1 MSGLLFLST
10 EDFFTTKGVKG
21 EILCHSIKG
30 FSLILFYSTKCKHC
44 QNLIPIFKKLPGS
57 IGGCQFGMVNVSNN
71 KRLIAMAKGTIAP
84 ITFVP
89 YILMYIDGKPFMRY
103 NGPQDINE
111 LRRFVLEVA
120 KNVQNKQSFAN
131 KVVKVDSKKKNRI
144 PEYTIGHPLCGE
156 DDVCY
161 LTFDEAYND

>member
-1 MSGLLFLST
+1 
-10 EDFFTTKGVKG
+10 
-21 EILCHSIKG
+21 
-30 FSLILFYSTKCKHC
+30 
-44 QNLIPIFKKLPGS
+44 
-57 IGGCQFGMVNVSNN
+57 
-71 KRLIAMAKGTIAP
+71 MAKGTIAP